1 MLCPTRLLQFLD
13 DNQLIQLFWS
23 FSFPS
28 PPIPTCGRKPHCP
41 TWERTCKLMYFLY
54 NKVPKYVTENVKE
67 HRGLRAQICAAKRN
81 KSDHC
86 YLENSSGAAGIP
98 SIAGGYLVSTDKTHF
113 CQLTLK
119 KKGLKNRNLGST
131 GALCVWGIFLLK
143 LNVPYCLSP
152 RIQVVHVSH
161 KVTVWQGDYNS
172 TLLFVY
178 T

>member
-113 CQLTLK
+113 CQLALK
-119 KKGLKNRNLGST
+119 KKRPEKQEFGQHRSSVRLGHFLVEAKCAILFDSSHSS
-131 GALCVWGIFLLK
+131 GA
-143 LNVPYCLSP
+143 
-152 RIQVVHVSH
+152 RIP
-161 KVTVWQGDYNS
+161 
-172 TLLFVY
+172 
-178 T
+178 